1 MSFEH
6 DPPYGSKF
14 GFYPTTFT
22 RMTASEPNVQN
33 LPKGL
38 FETGSIEVG
47 VHGDEAP
54 TSGTSPEGASRGEGH
69 TGPCAA
75 SRTHY
80 DEGPLQPDDAARID
94 AAWARHLAAAAEA
107 GAYAELRKL
116 SNKWKLRNMQRGC
129 KCRPDAAGVY
139 K

>member
-1 MSFEH
+1 MSSESFN
-6 DPPYGSKF
+6 
-14 GFYPTTFT
+14 FYPPTVG

-33 LPKGL
+33 LPRAVVLDQPK
-38 FETGSIEVG
+38 
-47 VHGDEAP
+47 AP
-54 TSGTSPEGASRGEGH
+54 CLIPPDGWSCSRGEGH

-94 AAWARHLAAAAEA
+94 AAWARHLAAAEA
-107 GAYAELRKL
+107 DAYAELRKL
-116 SNKWKLRNMQRGC
+116 SEKWRTRAIIDGALKNLQE
-129 KCRPDAAGVY
+129 RPAGRFGGR